1 MIFTYVFALV
11 IIYITVKNG
20 TWASMRLMFPSQK
33 TWKKPSFS
41 SITLIY
47 QYKKIF
53 MTSFTHYDINGVIT
67 FYILIF
73 NMISTI
79 FNLIFKTLYGSL
91 ILGAGMHNT
100 THSPF
105 TLFYFEIFNC
115 SIYQGE
121 HSDLLLSVHT
131 CTCERNHFNKDF
143 FFFFKKQ

>member
-1 MIFTYVFALV
+1 
-11 IIYITVKNG
+11 
-20 TWASMRLMFPSQK
+20 
-33 TWKKPSFS
+33 
-41 SITLIY
+41 
-47 QYKKIF
+47 

-143 FFFFKKQ
+143 FFFFKCSNKTKTILQTVFLSLDIESKTKLTFDM